1 MLDMGQLTTFLAAAE
16 LGNFTH
22 TGRRLHLSQ
31 SAVSQQMRDLEHQ
44 LGCPLFV
51 RRSRNITLT
60 PAGERLLPL
69 ARKLVADARDAA
81 EVVREVG
88 RDQQG
93 VVRVAASPLVAHA
106 LLVPALAAFTIAHPG
121 LRVCVDVVPAEQV
134 VDAFRDDAYDVA
146 VSEGRGIARWQP
158 ERTVIRRERVVAAWP
173 AAWPGPPEGG
183 AAEALA
189 GVPLIAWPEDSAIGQ
204 VVREGL
210 HAAGVDLAA
219 VHTQLVVGD
228 ALAQAAAAANGLGV
242 AFVPRL
248 STARERLAGRLV
260 EWRLPGFE
268 VELELWALASPK
280 DPAAQAFLAWLKG
293 LDDGAAALGGGLQAT
308 GRPRRRS
315 ARSA

>member
-121 LRVCVDVVPAEQV
+121 LRVCVDVVPADFSLGMLRVGAIHQRMPHIEWY
-134 VDAFRDDAYDVA
+134 RRRRP
-146 VSEGRGIARWQP
+146 GRKTA
-158 ERTVIRRERVVAAWP
+158 
-173 AAWPGPPEGG
+173 
-183 AAEALA
+183 
-189 GVPLIAWPEDSAIGQ
+189 
-204 VVREGL
+204 
-210 HAAGVDLAA
+210 VDLDAA
-219 VHTQLVVGD
+219 DDSQPAPAPFSLNGGNAGSGVMVGYGNR
-228 ALAQAAAAANGLGV
+228 AQPGTER
-242 AFVPRL
+242 RL
-248 STARERLAGRLV
+248 DKPFRRPTRMVRGSVGMNVKIDHEVFTST
-260 EWRLPGFE
+260 
-268 VELELWALASPK
+268 S
-280 DPAAQAFLAWLKG
+280 
-293 LDDGAAALGGGLQAT
+293 
-308 GRPRRRS
+308 
-315 ARSA
+315 